1 MGHIFSKLFFH
12 EITRINKII
21 FKRLIKLFIHK
32 FTAKLCCFLYSFL
45 RFRSFDMFSLF
56 LRLSL
61 FIIAIH
67 KVFMTKDLLLAL
79 VALVFDG
86 PCLSRLY
93 TIGFSIL
100 CKKSYWV
107 NLNLL
112 KIYFCQTYHKLD
124 ILNTSGGK

>member
-21 FKRLIKLFIHK
+21 FKRSIKLFIHK
-32 FTAKLCCFLYSFL
+32 FTVKLCCFLYDFL
-45 RFRSFDMFSLF
+45 RFGSFDMVSLF

-61 FIIAIH
+61 FIIALH
-67 KVFMTKDLLLAL
+67 KVFVTKDLLLTL

-86 PCLSRLY
+86 SCLSRLY
-93 TIGFSIL
+93 AIGFSIL

-112 KIYFCQTYHKLD
+112 KIYFCQTYHKLG